1 MTEFVTSSRPPCG
14 GASVG
19 EGAYV
24 AESVRLAVPS
34 EVTIRSWLLNP
45 ELATPMPVSVGPKSI
60 VLDDVVIQEG
70 TLIGGD
76 CFINRSVHIGFGCR
90 IGNSCRVEYRAEI
103 CDRVR
108 IADGCVIGG
117 FVCDGATLGEECV
130 IVGSLV
136 HSVHEPDLPWGQYEA
151 DPVLEQRVFVGKGA
165 VVVGGVRVGAGA
177 YIAANAIVTKDVPA
191 DHVVVGRNEQVAI
204 KDWPGELRRKEWGN
218 PQTMS

>member
-1 MTEFVTSSRPPCG
+1 MTEFVTRARPPDG
-14 GASVG
+14 QVSVG
-19 EGAYV
+19 DGAFV
-24 AESVRLAVPS
+24 AESARLAVPS

-45 ELATPMPVSVGPKSI
+45 ELAAPKPVFVGANSI

-70 TLIGGD
+70 TTVGSD
-76 CFINRSVHIGFGCR
+76 CFINRAVHVGFGCR
-90 IGNSCRVEYRAEI
+90 IGDSCRAEYRAEI
-103 CDRVR
+103 CDRVT

-151 DPVLEQRVFVGKGA
+151 NPVLEQRVFVGRGA

-177 YIAANAIVTKDVPA
+177 YICANATVTRDVPA
-191 DHVVVGRNEQVAI
+191 DHVAINTNEFVPI
-204 KDWPGELRRKEWGN
+204 GEWPGELTRKHWG
-218 PQTMS
+218 